1 VYIGETRNPPFFLKG
16 VLVSK
21 VPQHYQILYSKEQI
35 DERIQALGKEID
47 SWIDTTSPS
56 GSRDVLALP
65 VMRGGLY
72 FFADLS
78 RAMENSLEV
87 NPVQSW
93 AYNGEENTALPT
105 GVTVRFSD
113 LPVKGR
119 RVLVIDD
126 ICDSGRTLKTIHEDL
141 TARGAA
147 EVQVVVLVRRAVGE
161 PSFSPQWCGFEYDG
175 PEWFVGYGMDDGSRW
190 RNLPEIYLVN

>member
-1 VYIGETRNPPFFLKG
+1 M
-16 VLVSK
+16 SK
-21 VPQHYQILYSKEQI
+21 VPQHYQLLYSREQI
-35 DERIQALGKEID
+35 DARVQVLGSEID
-47 SWIDTTSPS
+47 KWIDSS
-56 GSRDVLALP
+56 ASDGDRDVLALP

-72 FFADLS
+72 FFADIS
-78 RAMENSLEV
+78 RAVKNSLEV

-93 AYNGEENTALPT
+93 AYNGEENTALPS

-113 LPVKGR
+113 LPVKDR

-126 ICDSGRTLKTIHEDL
+126 ICDSGRTLKTIHESL
-141 TARGAA
+141 ISRGAA
-147 EVQVVVLVRRAVGE
+147 EVQVAVLVRRAVGD